1 MSDLKQKLDYV
12 LQKIERARIAYS
24 RHQVIKLI
32 AVSKYSA
39 VQKIAELYSCG
50 QRAFGENKVQDLK
63 VKSEELSHLPL
74 EWHFIGNLQTNKINM
89 LLELNPF
96 LIHSIDSLRLAQELD
111 KRCALRQKKMRVLLQ
126 VNSACEENKNG
137 VEIQECLEVYHQIKT
152 GCKNLKLEGLM
163 CMGANSLDIT
173 KVEKSFRITRDL
185 FDNLQDPEAK
195 ILSMGMSNDYEI
207 AIANGANLLR
217 IGSEIFKSSF

>member
-12 LQKIERARIAYS
+12 LQKIEKARIAYS
-24 RHQVIKLI
+24 RYQVVKLV

-39 VQKIAELYSCG
+39 VQKIVELYSCG

-63 VKSEELSHLPL
+63 AKSEELKYLPI

-96 LIHSIDSLRLAQELD
+96 LIQSIDSFKLAQELD
-111 KRCALRQKKMRVLLQ
+111 KRCILKQKIMRVLLQ

-137 VEIQECLEVYHQIKT
+137 VAIEDCLEIYHQIKT
-152 GCKNLKLEGLM
+152 GCKNLRLIGLM
-163 CMGANSLDIT
+163 CMGANTTNIA
-173 KVEKSFRITRDL
+173 KIEKSFKITKDL
-185 FDNLQDPEAK
+185 FDNLQDAEATV
-195 ILSMGMSNDYEI
+195 LSMGMSNDYEI